1 MPTQLWNQQSKT
13 NWQGRVTRVLPEP
26 MVRSTNAAKAMF
38 GVYVELD
45 VQPLSS
51 TLNLSLSCQTRWA
64 LGSPPTGAQTAWVW
78 VEVGD
83 VIPLDS
89 WTQLLPQKRACERR
103 VVGTVFQPSTL
114 GARVR
119 RHSQIISFSKAK
131 MTDVFS
137 EWYASPGCQ
146 WTSQKRERSKI
157 YISKPFVK
165 SWMPLISM
173 PISMP

>member
-89 WTQLLPQKRACERR
+89 WTQLLPQKRVCERR

-131 MTDVFS
+131 MTNVFS